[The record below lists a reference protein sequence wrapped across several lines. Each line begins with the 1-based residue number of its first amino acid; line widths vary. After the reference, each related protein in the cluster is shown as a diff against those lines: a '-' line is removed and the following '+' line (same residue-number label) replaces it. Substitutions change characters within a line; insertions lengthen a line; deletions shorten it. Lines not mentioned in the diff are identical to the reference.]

1 MSKQVTINQS
11 FYGKLE
17 KLEEM
22 AEEVIQ
28 DKLMDIAE
36 TAVNLSERT
45 VDTGAYITSF
55 SFVPAGSSAGRMR
68 TSNNK
73 PTGQSPQAMGDEALG
88 GLISD
93 IKSIDLKATPR
104 VTLRNRSPHARE
116 VEDGKEVPNS
126 RWRKSGYGI
135 FRSIRSIHG

>member
-28 DKLMDIAE
+28 DKLMAIAE
-36 TAVNLSERT
+36 TAVAISP

-55 SFVPAGSSAGRMR
+55 SFVPAGSGGGRMR

-73 PTGQSPQAMGDEALG
+73 PTGQSREGMQDEAMG

-93 IKSIDLKATPR
+93 IMSLDLKATPK
-104 VTLRNRSPHARE
+104 VTLKNRSPHATD
-116 VEDGKEVPNS
+116 VENGGPT
-126 RWRKSGYGI
+126 WRKSGYGV
-135 FRSIRSIHG
+135 FRQVINIHG